1 MANSKAGMKLPMIP
15 TPAIHRQRSPGIR
28 RACRSVTGKRV
39 APAMVTRKAAKSTGG
54 NKAEPSRAN
63 SPIFIKMKLLPHTNP
78 SSKRTRAGAK
88 R

>member
-1 MANSKAGMKLPMIP
+1 MA
-15 TPAIHRQRSPGIR
+15 
-28 RACRSVTGKRV
+28 
-39 APAMVTRKAAKSTGG
+39 TRKAAKSTGG

-63 SPIFIKMKLLPHTNP
+63 RPSFIKMKLLPHTNP